1 MKKATRFVGL
11 DVHAETIAVAV
22 AEPGRGGEVRSLGT
36 IPNRPEAVRK
46 LVQRLGGAKAIQA
59 CYEAGPTGYVLYWQL
74 TELGVDC
81 EVVAP
86 TLVPE
91 KAGDR
96 VKTDRRDAIKLA
108 RCFRAGE
115 LTKVWVPDPAH
126 EALRDLVRA
135 REAAKKDQLRA
146 RHRMSKFLLRAGR
159 SPSQDTK
166 AWSALYVVWLRGL
179 KFEHAARQAT
189 MVDYL
194 GEFDHV
200 VERIRRLE
208 EAIDDAIKTAPE
220 VLRAIIDGLQ
230 ALRGIAKLTATTLAV
245 EVGSFSRF
253 DHPKKLMGYAG
264 ITPSEYSTGK
274 SRRQGAITK
283 TGNAHLRRVLIESAW
298 SYRHR
303 PGKGHALRVRQR
315 DLPAHLNEIGW
326 KAQHRLHRRYA
337 SLQAKGKPHTKVVTA
352 IGRELLGFV
361 WAIAVRIENDHAA
374 QQVGQRRAA

>member
-11 DVHAETIAVAV
+11 DVHAETIAVAI
-22 AEPGRGGEVRSLGT
+22 AEPGRCGEVRSLGT

-46 LVQRLGGAKAIQA
+46 LVQRLGGAKTIQT
-59 CYEAGPTGYVLYWQL
+59 CYEAGPTGYTLYWQL
-74 TELGVDC
+74 TKMGVECD
-81 EVVAP
+81 VIAP

-146 RHRMSKFLLRAGR
+146 RHRMSKFLLRVGQRPPDGTPTWGTVHMQWMRAV
-159 SPSQDTK
+159 T
-166 AWSALYVVWLRGL
+166 
-179 KFEHAARQAT
+179 FEHAARQAT
-189 MVDYL
+189 MIDYL
-194 GEFDHV
+194 SEIDHV
-200 VERIRRLE
+200 GERIHRLE
-208 EAIDDAIKTAPE
+208 QAIDDAVASAPD
-220 VLRAIIDGLQ
+220 VLRAVIEGLQ
-230 ALRGIAKLTATTLAV
+230 ALRGVAKLTATTLAV
-245 EVGSFSRF
+245 EVGNFSRF
-253 DHPKKLMGYAG
+253 EHPKKLMGYAG
-264 ITPSEYSTGK
+264 MTPSEYSSGSSK
-274 SRRQGAITK
+274 RKGAITK
-283 TGNAHLRRVLIESAW
+283 AGNAHLRRLLVESAW

-303 PGKGHALRVRQR
+303 PAKGHALRVRQR
-315 DLPAHLNEIGW
+315 ELPPDLVEIGW

-337 SLQAKGKPHTKVVTA
+337 ALQSKGKPQTKITTA

-361 WAIAVRIENDHAA
+361 WAIATRVEQEHAA
-374 QQVGQRRAA
+374 SKTTHRRAA